1 MSTGVSVT
9 AKRELDPSLR
19 EFPYPDFGFVDELNN
34 RGQITSIW
42 ALVFDHV
49 GQYPKYERLRN
60 YIRRQT
66 AAKLQEY
73 KRKMAAEEI
82 KEHQA
87 GQASRKN
94 SRKNQGKLDIGLQ
107 GSFTLQD
114 NDPDLTPDLSAPA
127 TPPYERMFKD
137 GKLGPGRD
145 MCMDDDDQNVGA
157 KQGYDYQVLER
168 LFMNQMGKDKSP
180 EEIELM
186 KLEKVANPITGE
198 KGKRI
203 SSKNMREIWISL
215 QELMKETNAN
225 QTKFR
230 KVKRE
235 WHL

>member
-49 GQYPKYERLRN
+49 GQHPKYERLRN

-82 KEHQA
+82 REHGA
-87 GQASRKN
+87 GQASGRH
-94 SRKNQGKLDIGLQ
+94 SRRNQGKLDIG
-107 GSFTLQD
+107 GTAGAGQD
-114 NDPDLTPDLSAPA
+114 TDPDLSFPDADA

-137 GKLGPGRD
+137 GKLGPGGD
-145 MCMDDDDQNVGA
+145 MSMDDDAEKVGA